1 MGLGRWPLEV
11 VEGGEGFAA
20 AGRLLH
26 DFNVEYDDVTPGPAA
41 LASRLADLVE
51 RGDTVVVLGG
61 SPPCGVA
68 VLRLRPAIWTLAEEA
83 YLAEL
88 YVAPAQRGKG
98 LGRALLDR
106 CIAEAR
112 RRGADRI
119 ELGTSE
125 ADVAAIGLYERFGF
139 TNREGG
145 QPGDPVMYVY
155 EREL

>member
-1 MGLGRWPLEV
+1 MGLGRWPVQVAATGDEM
-11 VEGGEGFAA
+11 AA

-41 LASRLADLVE
+41 LAARLAALVQ

-88 YVAPAQRGKG
+88 YVAPGERGKG

-112 RRGADRI
+112 NRGADRI

-145 QPGDPVMYVY
+145 QPDDPVMFVY